1 MFVLTGTKREKY
13 LKTSLVLGITSGVT
27 KSACDKS
34 IFWTID
40 TPEAKPPLNLITLG
54 GRLEE
59 DFTCFQLLEYPKPTN
74 PKVHSYKLQNC
85 PLFCGV
91 PGYNQ
96 TCFNVSIYV
105 DNGVRHL
112 ATDDTT
118 PFEFV
123 FHKFEVHQ
131 SLISPT
137 EKKVTFSSLGK
148 HLAMATEEYGN
159 VHDNAGRAA

>member
-1 MFVLTGTKREKY
+1 MIPSLFYVTFVLLITAASAAQKVVRDATGEKDPKDEVGGQFMFVLTGTKREKY

-112 ATDDTT
+112 ATDPCDQIVA
-118 PFEFV
+118 P
-123 FHKFEVHQ
+123 
-131 SLISPT
+131 S
-137 EKKVTFSSLGK
+137 
-148 HLAMATEEYGN
+148 
-159 VHDNAGRAA
+159 